1 MPLTAR
7 VKGQCCGR
15 HVWEFALS
23 YLPAATK
30 LLNKLELPT
39 VTLWEWLRSRA
50 FRKSLRKALAWIRAL
65 EMIVFLHNWNL
76 FTIIWLDFLIHENI
90 LSEIYDLTFSFKQV
104 FKNWWVL
111 FAIFQPQN
119 NNQSSTTSDSLNSLS
134 VIGNFMEAM
143 DTIVSG
149 GQLNITAG
157 DGAPLTPTGPLNVVR
172 PVQLLC
178 ELGEVLRN
186 NSCSK

>member
-1 MPLTAR
+1 MKFSK
-7 VKGQCCGR
+7 V
-15 HVWEFALS
+15 H
-23 YLPAATK
+23 
-30 LLNKLELPT
+30 
-39 VTLWEWLRSRA
+39 
-50 FRKSLRKALAWIRAL
+50 
-65 EMIVFLHNWNL
+65 
-76 FTIIWLDFLIHENI
+76 
-90 LSEIYDLTFSFKQV
+90 DLTFSFKQV
-104 FKNWWVL
+104 FKNWLVL

-157 DGAPLTPTGPLNVVR
+157 DGAPLTPTSPLNVVR